1 MNIAESESLQLPFR
15 NTAVLDAQ
23 RTATLRRLVRRCAG
37 LPERGA
43 GLNCPGPVDAFII
56 THPCVQALVTDHF
69 PGHTSLVHVSQD
81 IELRQELS
89 VDTAYTSSSY
99 ITMARAAV
107 GGADVMVTCTLDTAE
122 HAEVAAVLRAQI
134 RLGGVSPEEISA
146 VEINQ
151 DTPAVAR
158 IHPVREGMQQTGSL
172 RFTHADV
179 VEYARCS
186 GDDNPIHLDD
196 KAGRAAGFEGAIV
209 HGMAVV
215 AASFETVL
223 NAFADNDIRR
233 VSRLAARFSAA
244 TPVDAVSRCEITGS
258 PGQGAV
264 SFKVTGPLGTSV
276 KNGHVMLAV
285 GS

>member
-43 GLNCPGPVDAFII
+43 GLNRPGPVDAFII

-146 VEINQ
+146 VEI
-151 DTPAVAR
+151 
-158 IHPVREGMQQTGSL
+158 
-172 RFTHADV
+172 
-179 VEYARCS
+179 
-186 GDDNPIHLDD
+186 
-196 KAGRAAGFEGAIV
+196 